1 MTFYKRYSEGLIEV
15 ITGPMFSGK
24 SEELIKRMS
33 QVGYAKIKS
42 LVFKPSLDNRWDE
55 EKVISRSGST
65 IETLRVKKAKEILE
79 KWDDS
84 YKVVAIDEA
93 QFFDEEIV
101 EVITYLANNGTRV
114 IVSALDQDFDG
125 KPFGFVPNILAVAEF
140 ISKESAICM
149 VCGKQA
155 TMSFRKGA
163 SKEQIEVG
171 NEEYE
176 ARCRSCHRQGTILKT
191 STTCMLKK

>member
-24 SEELIKRMS
+24 SEELIKRIK
-33 QVGYAKIKS
+33 QVGYANIKS
-42 LVFKPSLDNRWDE
+42 LVFKPSTDDRWDD
-55 EKVISRSGST
+55 EKVISRSGSA
-65 IETLRVKKAKEILE
+65 IETIRVKTSKEIIE

-93 QFFDEEIV
+93 QFFDEDIV

-155 TMSFRKGA
+155 TMSFRKGL
-163 SKEQIEVG
+163 SNNQIEVG

-176 ARCRSCHRQGTILKT
+176 ARCRMCHRQGTILKT
-191 STTCMLKK
+191 SNVCMTRK